1 MVKTK
6 NIHAR
11 DSHIC
16 ILNLQKAYSV
26 LHILGDQSCSDL
38 SEVLIWISVEQTAL
52 SCRNLSLKDNALTG
66 ANQDGPCVGL
76 IAQQF
81 VPAYALDEVAS
92 PAGQTARLLCVP
104 VEVQTLAGAQADEQV
119 RACNGKI
126 TEEYTAP
133 VVNE

>member
-1 MVKTK
+1 M
-6 NIHAR
+6 
-11 DSHIC
+11 
-16 ILNLQKAYSV
+16 NLQKAY
-26 LHILGDQSCSDL
+26 LELRILEDQSCSDL

-52 SCRNLSLKDNALTG
+52 SCRDLSLKDNALAG
-66 ANQDGPCVGL
+66 ANQDGSCVGL

-104 VEVQTLAGAQADEQV
+104 VEVQTLTGAQADEQV
-119 RACNGKI
+119 RACKRENM
-126 TEEYTAP
+126 EEYTAA